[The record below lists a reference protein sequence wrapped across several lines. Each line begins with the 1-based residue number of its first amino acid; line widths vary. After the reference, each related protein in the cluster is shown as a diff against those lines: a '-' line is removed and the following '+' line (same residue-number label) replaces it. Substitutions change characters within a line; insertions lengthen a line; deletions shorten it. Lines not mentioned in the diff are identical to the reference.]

1 VAVNFLAGPRAL
13 VRERDHQERRE
24 HTLNGYGLIQI
35 KSEANARDEARRIA
49 ANVAKLPEL
58 LGAPRSAPIGR
69 ANCREFN
76 VASVW
81 GSVLQLEQVSCLSQ
95 WCSRSAGDLDANTD
109 LSRNTRRYR

>member
-1 VAVNFLAGPRAL
+1 ML
-13 VRERDHQERRE
+13 
-24 HTLNGYGLIQI
+24 T
-35 KSEANARDEARRIA
+35 KDEAKRIA

-58 LGAPRSAPIGR
+58 LGALRSAPIGR